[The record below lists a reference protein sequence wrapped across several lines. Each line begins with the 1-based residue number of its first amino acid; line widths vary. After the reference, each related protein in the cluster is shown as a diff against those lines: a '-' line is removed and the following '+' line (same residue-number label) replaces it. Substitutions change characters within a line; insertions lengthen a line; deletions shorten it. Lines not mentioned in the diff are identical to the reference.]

1 MDKYRYDF
9 YVDYS
14 RVDNLARLSL
24 DSIFQFTQIAV
35 TEYFK
40 SLGFDNRTMKIKYN
54 YAWVFTKVKA
64 IIKSIP
70 YWDSNIYAKCYVT
83 NIKPVKADLE
93 TVFYDSNDKE
103 LFCIKDE
110 MCVIDLESRK
120 IKKLSDFGFDKVNTF
135 DSIINGSYEAI
146 DESNLVKYDNLKVK
160 FCDID
165 VTNHVNNVSYIRF
178 IMNSLGVEFLDN
190 YDITAMDFKYHKE
203 SRINEELELYKNSH
217 DDILDILIKR
227 NDDDIFSI
235 KIKYKEAR

>member
-1 MDKYRYDF
+1 MDKFRYDF

-40 SLGFDNRTMKIKYN
+40 SIGFDNRTMKIKYN

-64 IIKSIP
+64 IINSIP

-93 TVFYDSNDKE
+93 TVFYDTNNNM
-103 LFCIKDE
+103 LFAIKDE

-120 IKKLSDFGFDKVNTF
+120 IRKLSDFGFDKTEIHE
-135 DSIINGSYEAI
+135 SIIDGSYEAI
-146 DESNLVKYDNLKVK
+146 DTSNLVKYDSLKVK

-178 IMNSLGVEFLDN
+178 IMNSLGVEFLN
-190 YDITAMDFKYHKE
+190 NNDITSMDFKYHKE
-203 SRINEELELYKNSH
+203 SRINEELELYKNSY
-217 DDILDILIKR
+217 DNTLDILIKR
-227 NDDDIFSI
+227 NNDDIFSI
-235 KIKYKEAR
+235 KIKYKGAK

>member
-1 MDKYRYDF
+1 MDKFRYDF

-40 SLGFDNRTMKIKYN
+40 TLGFDNRSMKIKYN

-64 IIKSIP
+64 LINSIP

-93 TVFYDSNDKE
+93 TVFYDMNDNL
-103 LFCIKDE
+103 LFAIKDE

-120 IKKLSDFGFDKVNTF
+120 IRKLSDFGFDKTEIQE
-135 DSIINGSYEAI
+135 SIIDGSYEAI
-146 DESNLVKYDNLKVK
+146 DTSNLVKYDSLKVK

-178 IMNSLGVEFLDN
+178 IMNSLGTEFLN
-190 YDITAMDFKYHKE
+190 NNDITSMDFKYHKE
-203 SRINEELELYKNSH
+203 SRINEELELFKNSY
-217 DDILDILIKR
+217 DNTLDILIKR
-227 NDDDIFSI
+227 NNDDIFSI
-235 KIKYKEAR
+235 KIKYKGAK

>member
-1 MDKYRYDF
+1 MDKFRYDF

-40 SLGFDNRTMKIKYN
+40 TLGFDNRSMKIKYN

-64 IIKSIP
+64 LINSIP

-93 TVFYDSNDKE
+93 TVFYDSNDNL
-103 LFCIKDE
+103 LFDIKDE

-120 IKKLSDFGFDKVNTF
+120 IRKLSDFSFDKTEIHE
-135 DSIINGSYEAI
+135 SIIDGSYEAI
-146 DESNLVKYDNLKVK
+146 DTSNLVKYDSLKVK

-178 IMNSLGVEFLDN
+178 IMNSLGTEFLN
-190 YDITAMDFKYHKE
+190 NNDITSMDFKYHKE
-203 SRINEELELYKNSH
+203 SRINEELELFKNSY
-217 DDILDILIKR
+217 DNTLDILIKR
-227 NDDDIFSI
+227 NNDDIFSI
-235 KIKYKEAR
+235 KIKYKGAK

>member
-1 MDKYRYDF
+1 MDKFRYDF

-40 SLGFDNRTMKIKYN
+40 SIGFDNRTMKIKYN
-54 YAWVFTKVKA
+54 SAWVFTKVKS

-70 YWDSNIYAKCYVT
+70 SWDSKIYAKCYVT
-83 NIKPVKADLE
+83 NIKPVKTNVE
-93 TVFYDSNDKE
+93 VVFFDSSDNI
-103 LFCIKDE
+103 LFAINDE

-120 IKKLSDFGFDKVNTF
+120 IKKLSDFGFDKANTF
-135 DSIINGSYEAI
+135 DSIIDSPFMSI
-146 DESNLVKYDNLKVK
+146 DESNLVKFDSLKVK
-160 FCDID
+160 YCDID
-165 VTNHVNNVSYIRF
+165 CTNHVNNVSYIRF

-203 SRINEELELYKNSH
+203 SRINEELELYKKSYDNT
-217 DDILDILIKR
+217 LDILIKR

-235 KIKYKEAR
+235 KIKYKEGE

>member
-1 MDKYRYDF
+1 MDKFRYDF

-54 YAWVFTKVKA
+54 YAWVFTKTKA
-64 IIKSIP
+64 IINSIP
-70 YWDSNIYAKCYVT
+70 YWDSKIYARCYVT
-83 NIKPVKADLE
+83 NIKPVKADIE
-93 TVFYDSNDKE
+93 VVFYDLNNNQ
-103 LFCIKDE
+103 LFAIKDE

-135 DSIINGSYEAI
+135 DSIIDGSYETI
-146 DESNLVKYDNLKVK
+146 DSTNLVKYDSLKVK

-165 VTNHVNNVSYIRF
+165 CTNHTNNVSYIRF
-178 IMNSLGVEFLDN
+178 IMNSLGAEFLDSN
-190 YDITAMDFKYHKE
+190 DITSMDFKYHKE
-203 SRINEELELYKNSH
+203 SRINEELELFKNNY
-217 DDILDILIKR
+217 DNTLDILIKR
-227 NDDDIFSI
+227 NNDDIFSI
-235 KIKYKEAR
+235 KLKYKGAK